1 MSGCLAASTERGG
14 LMIRRVTRFRYA
26 RSLALPN
33 LAEWVSKVTQLC
45 WRHWPGVSYR
55 RTTWY

>member
-1 MSGCLAASTERGG
+1 
-14 LMIRRVTRFRYA
+14 MIRRVTWFRDA